1 MKSIQRFLFVVLA
14 TLGGSTAIIAQSTAN
29 ATATATILT
38 AISIAKTVDLNFGNV
53 AVQES
58 AGGTVMLTPLGVRS
72 VTGGVT
78 LPASAGTVTAA
89 SFNISG
95 EGTYTYSITL
105 PSSAHTITSG
115 ANSMTVTAFSSLP
128 SGIGTLTA
136 GAQVLKVGATLN
148 VTAAQPNGT
157 YASETG
163 FNVTVNYN

>member
-1 MKSIQRFLFVVLA
+1 MKNIKGFLCIVLLA
-14 TLGGSTAIIAQSTAN
+14 LGGSTAIIAQSTAN

-53 AVQES
+53 AVQEGT
-58 AGGTVMLTPLGVRS
+58 GGTVILTPLGTRS

-95 EGTYTYSITL
+95 EGVYTYTITL

-115 ANSMTVTAFSSLP
+115 ANSMTVTAFTSSP

-157 YASETG
+157 YSSETG